1 MHYYAINSKI
11 RLLLGMWHTSKN
23 MYSALLVTF
32 SSYGIY
38 NFAAL
43 LGVKFLDK
51 LEQVV
56 DYRSTCR
63 VLNLIWS
70 AVVYALYI
78 YAKKNNINFNE
89 IINSNNNLIKV
100 WYCFFEWTS
109 YWKGHRVGIRTGN
122 TLMQLKCLE
131 AFAPL
136 FPTAGKNNYMKSV
149 VQYLSIV
156 TKYPNLLKLL
166 HYAGSVNL
174 TRDNYYFAFDEAL
187 ETFGVKFIKQNIIGN
202 VFDNEILKRQ
212 IKAAQT
218 EHERM
223 NLLIVMWTLIDSLTD
238 AFENPISINHL
249 LFKNCKELTTLGC
262 KKLIES
268 YEQEKQRLIQIY
280 KQEVLYIEPIDTKG
294 RRVKGIVVT
303 KVKDIK
309 ETSKKRNQTE
319 TIITNTTPTVSN
331 ILISSNISTT
341 LQSVS
346 SKNLSNPQFTSQII
360 SSTVNKERPTKRTR
374 HIKISEKIEIL
385 TQYLANTNPI
395 DNDTNL
401 VLTSLLH
408 ISNHWTKKKVKDE
421 WHNNKKKLNK
431 NKNDNDNINL

>member
-1 MHYYAINSKI
+1 MC
-11 RLLLGMWHTSKN
+11 
-23 MYSALLVTF
+23 SALLVTF

-56 DYRSTCR
+56 DYRSTCC
-63 VLNLIWS
+63 VLDFIWS
-70 AVVYALYI
+70 AVSCALHI

-89 IINSNNNLIKV
+89 IMNSNNNLIKV

-156 TKYPNLLKLL
+156 TKYPSLLKLL

-174 TRDNYYFAFDEAL
+174 TRDNHYFVFDETL
-187 ETFGVKFIKQNIIGN
+187 ETFGVKFIKQNITGN
-202 VFDNEILKRQ
+202 VFDNETLKRQ
-212 IKAAQT
+212 IEAAQT

-223 NLLIVMWTLIDSLTD
+223 NLLIGEFVNNITVSQTEHAINSRQEVMWTLIDSLTD
-238 AFENPISINHL
+238 AFENPISTNHL
-249 LFKNCKELTTLGC
+249 LFKNCKELTTL
-262 KKLIES
+262 
-268 YEQEKQRLIQIY
+268 
-280 KQEVLYIEPIDTKG
+280 EVLHIEPIDTKG
-294 RRVKGIVVT
+294 RRAKGIVVT

-319 TIITNTTPTVSN
+319 TIITNTIPTVSN
-331 ILISSNISTT
+331 TLISPNISTT

-346 SKNLSNPQFTSQII
+346 SKNLSNPQSTSQII
-360 SSTVNKERPTKRTR
+360 SSTVNEERPTKRTR
-374 HIKISEKIEIL
+374 HIKISEEIEIL
-385 TQYLANTNPI
+385 TPYLANTNST

-408 ISNHWTKKKVKDE
+408 ISNHWTKKKVRDE
-421 WHNNKKKLNK
+421 WYNNKKKLNK